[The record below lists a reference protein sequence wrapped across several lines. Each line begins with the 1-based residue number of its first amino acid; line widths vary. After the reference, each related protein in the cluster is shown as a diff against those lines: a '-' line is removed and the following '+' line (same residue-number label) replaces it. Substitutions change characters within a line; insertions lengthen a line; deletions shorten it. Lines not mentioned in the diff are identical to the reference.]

1 MNAYGL
7 TNYWPIK
14 ANEDDYAGTAHM
26 IYGANNSFCPDR
38 YNNANSAINFANGFN
53 TVPSGVYFSGD
64 FTISLWISLNQI
76 VSLTKIVEFSN
87 NKSDLVSLY
96 ASSSKIGLIIGK
108 GAVSMDT
115 SFSQSLQTSQWYFFS
130 VTFCETRARFYLDG
144 NLKYTATQLVP
155 NGIVRTTNYVGG
167 NSFGNAKLNAKID
180 ELRVYNRCL
189 SQNEIMNLMNFE
201 NTSPDE

>member
-14 ANEDDYAGTAHM
+14 ANEDDYVGTAHM

-38 YNNANSAINFANGFN
+38 FNNANLAINFENGFN
-53 TVPSGVYFSGD
+53 SVPPGVYFSGD

-76 VSLTKIVEFSN
+76 ASLTKIVEFSN
-87 NKSDLVSLY
+87 NKSDLVSVY
-96 ASSSKIGLIIGK
+96 ASSNKIGLFIGK

-115 SFSQSLQTSQWYFFS
+115 PFTQSLQLNQWYFFS
-130 VTFCETRARFYLDG
+130 VAFCETKAKFYLDG
-144 NLKYTATQLVP
+144 NLKYSATQLVP

-167 NSFGNAKLNAKID
+167 NNFGNAKLNAKID
-180 ELRVYNRCL
+180 ELRIYNRCL
-189 SQNEIMNLMNFE
+189 SQNEIMNLMNFV